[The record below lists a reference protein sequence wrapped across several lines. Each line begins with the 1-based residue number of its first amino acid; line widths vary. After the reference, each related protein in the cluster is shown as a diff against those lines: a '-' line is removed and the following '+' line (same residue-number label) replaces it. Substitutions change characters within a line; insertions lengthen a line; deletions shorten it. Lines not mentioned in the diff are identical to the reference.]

1 MCVGPSCMSVSAL
14 DLAQPNRI
22 KQTGAWAQFWQ
33 DSMVEPTEQA
43 WTSQDSSVNMEH
55 VEIVKQT
62 HKNTYLKR

>member
-1 MCVGPSCMSVSAL
+1 MCVGPSCVSVSAL

-43 WTSQDSSVNMEH
+43 
-55 VEIVKQT
+55 
-62 HKNTYLKR
+62 